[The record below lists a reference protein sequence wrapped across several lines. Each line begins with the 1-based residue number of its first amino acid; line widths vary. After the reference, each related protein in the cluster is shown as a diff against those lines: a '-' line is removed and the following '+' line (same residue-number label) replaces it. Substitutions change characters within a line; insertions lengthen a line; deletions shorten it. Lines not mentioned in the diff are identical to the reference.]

1 MSKAQKILAEVGQ
14 DIAVIDSKLK
24 DMGHYFILYT
34 HTYEQ
39 KDEIAKHILC
49 IPRDPQFD
57 EAEFYGLV
65 LDMIRDYAG
74 NKNIGLK
81 GNKLFKAFISTLG
94 KLERS
99 GDVQ

>member
-1 MSKAQKILAEVGQ
+1 MSKAEKILAEIGQ
-14 DIAVIDSKLK
+14 DIETIDNKLK
-24 DMGHYFILYT
+24 DMDHYFILYT

-39 KDEIAKHILC
+39 KDEVAKHILC
-49 IPRDPQFD
+49 IPRDPKFD

-74 NKNIGLK
+74 NKNIELK
-81 GNKLFKAFISTLG
+81 DNKLFKAFISTLE

>member
-1 MSKAQKILAEVGQ
+1 MSKAQKILAEIGH
-14 DIAVIDSKLK
+14 DITKIDNKLG

-39 KDEIAKHILC
+39 KDEKAKHILC
-49 IPRDPQFD
+49 IPKDPKFD

-65 LDMIRDYAG
+65 LDMIRDYAD
-74 NKNIGLK
+74 NKNIKLQN
-81 GNKLFKAFISTLG
+81 NKLFKAFIGTLE

-99 GDVQ
+99 GNV

>member
-14 DIAVIDSKLK
+14 DIAAIDGKLK

-65 LDMIRDYAG
+65 LDMIRDYAS
-74 NKNIGLK
+74 NKGINLK
-81 GNKLFKAFISTLG
+81 NNKLFRAFINTLT
-94 KLERS
+94 KLER
-99 GDVQ
+99 GKNV